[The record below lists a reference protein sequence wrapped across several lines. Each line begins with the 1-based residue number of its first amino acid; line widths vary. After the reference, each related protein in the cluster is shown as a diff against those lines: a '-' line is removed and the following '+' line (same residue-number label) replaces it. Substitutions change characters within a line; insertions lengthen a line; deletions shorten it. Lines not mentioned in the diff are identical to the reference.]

1 MTLRILCRSC
11 MLEFIADNLASCH
24 DSLDEM
30 IRSLLIGNAE
40 EDDNILR

>member
-1 MTLRILCRSC
+1 